1 MVKEYKIFAGNSN
14 PELAKKI
21 AAYLKVPLGKIDVG
35 PYLNKETRVEIL
47 ESVRKKDVF
56 IIQSTCPPVNDNL
69 MELLIMI
76 DAFKRASCG
85 FVTAIIPYFGYSKQD
100 KKKTGR
106 EPITAKLVAN
116 LLVKAGVDRVVTL
129 ELHSDPIQGFFDIP
143 VDDLKSVNLM
153 GSYFE
158 KKNIPNL
165 VVVSPDVGGT
175 KRARDISKRLN
186 AGLVIIDKY
195 RPNFG
200 KAYAMNVIGD
210 VKNKTALIVDDLID
224 TGGTIVEAVHA
235 LEAKGARKVY
245 IYCTHPLLTPPAVDR
260 LKHLNIEEFVTT
272 DTVPI
277 PKDKMLPNFKIIS
290 TGDLFGETIKRI
302 LKGESVI
309 ELFKNNHRG
318 K

>member
-1 MVKEYKIFAGNSN
+1 MVKEYKLFAGNSN

-21 AAYLKVPLGKIDVG
+21 AAYVKVPLGKIDVG
-35 PYLNKETRVEIL
+35 PYPNKETRVEIL

-85 FVTAIIPYFGYSKQD
+85 FVTAVIPYFGYSKQD

-158 KKNIPNL
+158 KKKIPNL

-175 KRARDISKRLN
+175 KRARNVANRLN
-186 AGLVIIDKY
+186 AGLAIIDKNRPSY
-195 RPNFG
+195 R
-200 KAYAMNVIGD
+200 KAVAMNVIGD
-210 VKNKTALIVDDLID
+210 VKNKTALIVDDFID
-224 TGGTIVEAVHA
+224 TGGSMVEAVHG
-235 LEAKGARKVY
+235 LEKNGAKKIY
-245 IYCTHPLLTPPAVDR
+245 IYCTHSLLTPPAVDR
-260 LKHLNIEEFVTT
+260 LKKLNIEEFVTT
-272 DTVPI
+272 DTIPI
-277 PKDKMLPNFKIIS
+277 PPEKMFSKIKILS
-290 TGDLFGETIKRI
+290 TGNLFGETIKRI

-309 ELFKNNHRG
+309 ELFKNNRRE